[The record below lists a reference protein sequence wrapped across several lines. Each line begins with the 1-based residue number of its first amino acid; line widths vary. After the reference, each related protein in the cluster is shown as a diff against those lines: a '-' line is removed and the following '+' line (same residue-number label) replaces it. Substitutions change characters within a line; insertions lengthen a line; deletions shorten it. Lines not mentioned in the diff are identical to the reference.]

1 MHNRLYA
8 YTSQSTHTK
17 THRDKPYARA
27 HTHTRVGSD
36 NNKMQRFNPL
46 CLLMQC
52 AQKLIFGHWG
62 FGKDVPW
69 ESSLATSLRPR
80 CLRTCIK
87 HKGYSKTCGCT
98 QWWCIRQENAMR
110 DAKDKCLDCACT
122 QNGVS
127 PCCSRASQDRWSAC
141 LLLLAILRTRRVSAV
156 IHILGDLVVTRQRIK
171 FLDLD
176 GPRAWLACC
185 P

>member
-1 MHNRLYA
+1 MGEFIGDVA
-8 YTSQSTHTK
+8 AAQM
-17 THRDKPYARA
+17 PA
-27 HTHTRVGSD
+27 HVHQGVSEHEGT
-36 NNKMQRFNPL
+36 L
-46 CLLMQC
+46 
-52 AQKLIFGHWG
+52 
-62 FGKDVPW
+62 
-69 ESSLATSLRPR
+69 
-80 CLRTCIK
+80 

-110 DAKDKCLDCACT
+110 DAKDKWLDCACT

>member
-8 YTSQSTHTK
+8 YTSKSTHTK

-36 NNKMQRFNPL
+36 NNKMQRSNPL

-80 CLRTCIK
+80 CLRTC
-87 HKGYSKTCGCT
+87 
-98 QWWCIRQENAMR
+98 MR
-110 DAKDKCLDCACT
+110 ACAGKQNLLSRSTARAQAKDAKALLSCCLT
-122 QNGVS
+122 F
-127 PCCSRASQDRWSAC
+127 
-141 LLLLAILRTRRVSAV
+141 LRTRRVGAL
-156 IHILGDLVVTRQRIK
+156 IYILGDVVVTRQHIK
-171 FLDLD
+171 LLHLD
-176 GPRAWLACC
+176 GSRVLLACC
-185 P
+185 A